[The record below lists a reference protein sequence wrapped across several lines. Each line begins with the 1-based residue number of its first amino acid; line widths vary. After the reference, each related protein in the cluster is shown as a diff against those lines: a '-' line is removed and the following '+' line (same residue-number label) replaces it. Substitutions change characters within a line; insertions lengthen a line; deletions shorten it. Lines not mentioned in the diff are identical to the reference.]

1 MDPFDSSFSN
11 SFLGGMPPLFL
22 IFFVIIIGVILFTV
36 IKGITEWSKN
46 NNSPE
51 LTVAAHVKTKR
62 TKTSGGSGDTMAST
76 DYYVTFEYESGDRQE
91 FKMSGKQYGLLAE
104 GDLGKLH
111 FQGTRFLKFERM
123 S

>member
-1 MDPFDSSFSN
+1 MDSFDNSFSD
-11 SFLGGMPPLFL
+11 SFFVGMPPLFL
-22 IFFVIIIGVILFTV
+22 IFFVIIIGVILFAV
-36 IKGITEWSKN
+36 IKGIAEWSKN

-51 LTVAAHVKTKR
+51 LTVAVHVKTKR
-62 TKTSGGSGDTMAST
+62 TKTSGGSGNTVAST

-91 FKMSGKQYGLLAE
+91 FKMAGKQYGLLAE

-111 FQGTRFLKFERM
+111 FKGTRFLEFERI